1 MSKKE
6 ALELIQN
13 LPDDV
18 STDDIMYELYVKEK
32 ILSSMKKI
40 EDGKGVPH
48 EEAKERFSKWLV

>member
-18 STDDIMYELYVKEK
+18 TTDDIMYELYVKEK

-40 EDGKGVPH
+40 KDGEGVPH
-48 EEAKERFSKWLV
+48 EEIKERFNKWLV